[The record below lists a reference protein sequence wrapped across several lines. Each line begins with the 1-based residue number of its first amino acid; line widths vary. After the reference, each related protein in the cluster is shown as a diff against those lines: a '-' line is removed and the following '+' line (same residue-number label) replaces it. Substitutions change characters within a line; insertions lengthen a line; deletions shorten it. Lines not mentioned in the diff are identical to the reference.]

1 MVTRN
6 FLNILA
12 MTLESGNGVGC
23 LRCRDVNGNP
33 RFLTGNF
40 TSSGFPYS
48 TEKTFTS
55 NASAA
60 GISIGTGTAPESE
73 DDYNLEHTITS
84 GVNVTLTGTSYGAE
98 SPWFP
103 FVKYDL
109 TITNTGANPLV
120 VTELGYKQTLK
131 TSKLIGSSAAENT
144 VLLLDRCVL
153 DTPVTIAPGDA
164 GIVTYRLQTNPVPT
178 PPVVAGIQMA
188 SFDYGTDEQIAAI
201 LDAAAAGTIDLQR
214 DAGWKVGDQRVLRI
228 AAFTAGGNVA
238 EPAQNV
244 AIVITSFEE
253 YMGCDNVM
261 QFDFACALSSY
272 VRMNATATT
281 AGGYGASE
289 MKTVTLPALVEALPD
304 WLKTRLKT
312 FSVLAGS
319 GGASPSSQTVETVT
333 DNKLAL
339 RSEVEVYGSNPRSPA
354 GEGTQAEYYSGGRY
368 FRSKPLGISGSNTQW
383 WMRSAYNNTS
393 YCTGTSSGDTNYDT
407 ASTGNGLAA
416 FGCL

>member
-120 VTELGYKQTLK
+120 VTRIERGGKHCP
-131 TSKLIGSSAAENT
+131 AA
-144 VLLLDRCVL
+144 
-153 DTPVTIAPGDA
+153 
-164 GIVTYRLQTNPVPT
+164 
-178 PPVVAGIQMA
+178 
-188 SFDYGTDEQIAAI
+188 
-201 LDAAAAGTIDLQR
+201 
-214 DAGWKVGDQRVLRI
+214 
-228 AAFTAGGNVA
+228 
-238 EPAQNV
+238 
-244 AIVITSFEE
+244 
-253 YMGCDNVM
+253 
-261 QFDFACALSSY
+261 
-272 VRMNATATT
+272 
-281 AGGYGASE
+281 
-289 MKTVTLPALVEALPD
+289 
-304 WLKTRLKT
+304 
-312 FSVLAGS
+312 
-319 GGASPSSQTVETVT
+319 
-333 DNKLAL
+333 
-339 RSEVEVYGSNPRSPA
+339 
-354 GEGTQAEYYSGGRY
+354 
-368 FRSKPLGISGSNTQW
+368 
-383 WMRSAYNNTS
+383 
-393 YCTGTSSGDTNYDT
+393 
-407 ASTGNGLAA
+407 
-416 FGCL
+416 